1 MPSYH
6 LYTCPGCEAHFRV
19 VWPKPI
25 PSRLHLCS
33 KITVKCPACGELT
46 ELYAFLL
53 DKILQPPNLGMPT
66 VQPELISPRDLKP
79 DPNARSKSQRQIF
92 MRRAARFKAM
102 YGN

>member
-6 LYTCPGCEAHFRV
+6 LYTCPGCEAHFRF

-25 PSRLHLCS
+25 PSHLHLCS
-33 KITVKCPACGELT
+33 KIKIKCSACGELT

-53 DKILQPPNLGMPT
+53 DKILQAPEPGIPT
-66 VQPELISPRDLKP
+66 VQIESISPRDLKP
-79 DPNARSKSQRQIF
+79 DADARSKSQRQIF
-92 MRRAARFKAM
+92 MRRAVRFKAM

>member
-25 PSRLHLCS
+25 PNHLHLCS
-33 KITVKCPACGELT
+33 KITVKCPACGERA

-53 DKILQPPNLGMPT
+53 DKILQAPGPGVPT
-66 VQPELISPRDLKP
+66 VQPESISPRDLNP
-79 DPNARSKSQRQIF
+79 DPVRNSQKKYYRICS
-92 MRRAARFKAM
+92 RL
-102 YGN
+102 

>member
-19 VWPKPI
+19 IWPAPV
-25 PSRLHLCS
+25 PADLHLCS
-33 KITVKCPACGELT
+33 KIKITCPNCGELT

-53 DKILQPPNLGMPT
+53 DKILQA
-66 VQPELISPRDLKP
+66 PEPSIATAPIESISPRDLKP
-79 DPNARSKSQRQIF
+79 DPDARSKSQRQIF

-102 YGN
+102 HGN